1 MKSIVRT
8 ATILALAALFSVSC
22 SSTPDR
28 QWKRAVPGK
37 IPFVIIPAENAGLQ
51 SALKAPYIPFLDD
64 ITSSAIPLLS
74 EVAEAGGGELDL
86 RAILLYPGTGDQ
98 LQPVWISSAPSGLA
112 SVFRNRYY
120 RPFTQNEYSF
130 RGIKI
135 HRLQV
140 SERTLFAAIHRGTL
154 LLSESSLG
162 VEDMLRGYLGDL
174 PVLDLESLQAGPG
187 SFVMNTPSLDRWVSQ
202 AVQIIHRPA
211 VRGAFRGSRPVV
223 FRVDSTGENSNLTLS
238 MSGEMRIA
246 PEDSATAL
254 VDALR
259 SQNRPLV
266 LDRYISSDAAA
277 YGIFRQPPPS
287 APGGSPAG
295 ATPLD
300 STLVNNPA
308 IYGTLSGAL
317 DSEFA
322 MVMYAE
328 SGFES
333 VGEHLFL
340 RRMSDPAAFRK
351 ALDRLEGDGL
361 IGRSDGTWSA
371 SGKVMAQL
379 IGSELCTF
387 RDYYI
392 DLAGEAAVI
401 SKRKGLAEV
410 VASDRNRR
418 RVIFYEDN
426 YTGIRERLP
435 TEVSGL
441 VVAGRDFQSYISS
454 FLGPDNYLGLIT
466 DRFDLLS
473 LSMSRDAS
481 GESLAINLETFN
493 TQRRTA
499 PYEEN
504 WIKPEIGSALS
515 GRPVLADIGGSP
527 RDEVIFSTQN
537 GSVYALAASDGTEVM
552 RVNTGGDTPVGSPV
566 IYDWY
571 GTGQNVILQAAGN
584 KIYGWNDTGSPLPQF
599 PLVLPEAISTP
610 LTISDVDRNGLPEA
624 VVGTSDRSLHA
635 LDGRGNNI
643 SGWPVSTNSS
653 IRYKPL
659 AAEVGGAPAV
669 VAFSENAVHAWN
681 SDGTPKSGYPKFI
694 NASLSGAPAHYE
706 GHILG
711 AAADG
716 YLYAMGP
723 QALFHDSLNAYN
735 DFMDRPGAPE
745 AVYVSNSSLSG
756 TPSVGPF
763 SVQAADTTFR
773 ESMILTASSGGS
785 VFLYSLGG
793 QLRFTESMGQP
804 LSKTSTPFRAD
815 VNNDGRADVVAL
827 ASFGRLYAWD
837 TLTGERLTLPTAG
850 MEYPVVANLD
860 GDRYVELIAQTREGL
875 RCWTL
880 FGN

>member
-8 ATILALAALFSVSC
+8 AAVLALAALISVSC
-22 SSTPDR
+22 STPPDSR
-28 QWKRAVPGK
+28 WNRAVPSK
-37 IPFVIIPAENAGLQ
+37 IPFAIIPAEDANLQ
-51 SALKAPYIPFLDD
+51 LTLKAPYIPFLDD

-74 EVAEAGGGELDL
+74 EVTEAAGEELDL

-98 LQPVWISSAPSGLA
+98 LQPVWVSSAPAGLA
-112 SVFRNRYY
+112 SVFRERYY

-130 RGIKI
+130 RGITI

-140 SERTLFAAIHRGTL
+140 SERTLFAAIHHGTL

-162 VEDMLRGYLGDL
+162 VEDMLRGYLGEL

-187 SFVMNTPSLDRWVSQ
+187 SFVMNTPSLDRWAAQ
-202 AVQIIHRPA
+202 LTQIIHRPSL
-211 VRGAFRGSRPVV
+211 RGAFDGSRPVV
-223 FRVDSTGENSNLTLS
+223 FRIDSTGGDSNLTLS

-246 PEDSATAL
+246 REGSATTL

-259 SQNRPLV
+259 SQNRPIV

-277 YGIFRQPPPS
+277 YGIFRLPPPA
-287 APGGSPAG
+287 APVDSLDG

-300 STLVNNPA
+300 SALVNDPTR
-308 IYGTLSGAL
+308 YGTLSGAL
-317 DSEFA
+317 DTEFA
-322 MVMYAE
+322 MAMYAE

-340 RRMSDPAAFRK
+340 RRMSDPSAFRQS
-351 ALDRLEGDGL
+351 LNRLVDDGL
-361 IGRSDGTWSA
+361 LGRSDGTWTA
-371 SGKVMAQL
+371 SGEVLARL
-379 IGSELCTF
+379 IGSDLCTF

-392 DLAGEAAVI
+392 AIAGEAAVI

-410 VASDRNRR
+410 IATDRIRR
-418 RVIFYEDN
+418 RVIYYDDN
-426 YTGIRERLP
+426 YTGIRERQP
-435 TEVSGL
+435 SEVSGL
-441 VVAGRDFQSYISS
+441 IVAGREFQSYIRS
-454 FLGPDNYLGLIT
+454 FLAPDNYIGLIT
-466 DRFDLLS
+466 DQFDLLS
-473 LSMSRDAS
+473 LSMSRNES
-481 GESLAINLETFN
+481 GESLSINLETYN
-493 TQRRTA
+493 TQQRSA

-527 RDEVIFSTQN
+527 RDEVIFATEN
-537 GSVYALAASDGTEVM
+537 GTVYALAASDGTEVM

-566 IYDWY
+566 VYDWY

-599 PLVLPEAISTP
+599 PLILPEAISTP

-635 LDGRGNNI
+635 LNGRGNNI

-659 AAEVGGAPAV
+659 AAEMEGAPAV
-669 VAFSENAVHAWN
+669 VAFSENAIHAWN
-681 SDGTPKSGYPKFI
+681 SDGIPKSGYPKFI

-706 GHILG
+706 EHILG

-716 YLYAMGP
+716 YLYATGP
-723 QALFHDSLNAYN
+723 QPLFHDSLNTYN

-773 ESMILTASSGGS
+773 EPMILTASSGGS

-793 QLRFTESMGQP
+793 QLRFTQNMGQP
-804 LSKTSTPFRAD
+804 LSETSSPFRAD
-815 VNNDGRADVVAL
+815 VNNDGRADIVAL

-837 TLTGERLTLPTAG
+837 TLSGERISLPTAG

-860 GDRYVELIAQTREGL
+860 GDRYTELIAQTREGL

-880 FGN
+880 YGN